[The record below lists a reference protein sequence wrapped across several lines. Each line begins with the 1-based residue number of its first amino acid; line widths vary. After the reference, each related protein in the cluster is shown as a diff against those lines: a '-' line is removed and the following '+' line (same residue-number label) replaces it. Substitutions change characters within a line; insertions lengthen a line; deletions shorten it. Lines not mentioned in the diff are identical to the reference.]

1 MPLNFITK
9 VYHLFEN
16 WYKLSVARMARE
28 INMKTGGIIL
38 IIFLTLKP
46 IFTSDILVFKNCWIF
61 QANCMFLVAKGTPRV
76 LLSVMILSPTSGLSL
91 TLESSTTST
100 EATLDVLLTNLGT
113 GTFASLV
120 IQTLFRAL
128 ICSVYSPGSDLMS
141 FRQFGVSVSSETS
154 THKPP
159 QNFGSIAPMLRLIS
173 LGVLEGSMKETF
185 VIKIVC
191 KKITA
196 EGDYHINHKTK

>member
-154 THKPP
+154 THEFWSFRGICEGNLCD
-159 QNFGSIAPMLRLIS
+159 QDCMQENNSWRRLS
-173 LGVLEGSMKETF
+173 
-185 VIKIVC
+185 
-191 KKITA
+191 
-196 EGDYHINHKTK
+196 YQP

>member
-16 WYKLSVARMARE
+16 WYKLPEWPERSTWSRWHYFDYISRLKANCYFRYS
-28 INMKTGGIIL
+28 G
-38 IIFLTLKP
+38 FL
-46 IFTSDILVFKNCWIF
+46 NCWIF

-76 LLSVMILSPTSGLSL
+76 WLSVMIHSPTSGLSL

-113 GTFASLV
+113 GTLVSLV

-154 THKPP
+154 THKFWSFRGIYEGNLCD
-159 QNFGSIAPMLRLIS
+159 QDCMQENNSWRRLS
-173 LGVLEGSMKETF
+173 
-185 VIKIVC
+185 
-191 KKITA
+191 
-196 EGDYHINHKTK
+196 NQP